1 MRSMRPRR
9 KLQASAKPSDK
20 APEPAPAKSAPPP
33 AAKEEEFE
41 DYDDEEEEDE
51 RPRSKIQDTIR
62 REMLWFDEFLRRWL
76 LRLLVFGTHL
86 IIALLACYLVVW
98 SVARGRSYDSVD
110 KIPVRLCGLVLGTA
124 PKVDGRD
131 NLYFTG
137 RIQAAADLYRGNKVQ
152 YLIVSGNDA
161 NNEPGA
167 MKAALIAKGVPK
179 DRIYCDYA
187 GYRTLDSIV
196 RAERVFGQTR
206 FTIISQPF
214 HNPRALYIARRKGLV
229 DCVAYDAP
237 GASSSAT
244 AVMHVR
250 ELAARVWAILDV
262 EFRKTMPKIFG
273 EKVEI
278 GEKHPPMDVEPQPVK

>member
-9 KLQASAKPSDK
+9 KPQPSTKSPDK
-20 APEPAPAKSAPPP
+20 APEPAPAKLTARSVPE
-33 AAKEEEFE
+33 EEEFE
-41 DYDDEEEEDE
+41 EDEEEDAG
-51 RPRSKIQDTIR
+51 PRTGMRDVIR
-62 REMLWFDEFLRRWL
+62 REMLWFDGFLRRWL
-76 LRLLVFGTHL
+76 LRLMVFGTHAT
-86 IIALLACYLVVW
+86 IALLACYFIVW

-131 NLYFTG
+131 NIFFTT
-137 RIQAAADLYRGNKVQ
+137 RIQAAADLYKGNKVQ
-152 YLIVSGNDA
+152 YLIVSGNDV
-161 NNEPGA
+161 NDEPGA
-167 MKAALIAKGVPK
+167 MKDALIAKGVPR

-196 RAERVFGQTR
+196 RAERIFGQTR

-229 DCVAYDAP
+229 DCVAFDAAD
-237 GASSSAT
+237 ASTGST
-244 AVMHVR
+244 ALMHVR

-262 EFRKTMPKIFG
+262 EFRKTVPKILG

-278 GEKHPPMDVEPQPVK
+278 GEKHPPVDARPRR